1 MTYATQADIESR
13 YPGALKQTG
22 PVSAGVIDA
31 VAVALAL
38 FDASNLADGYLRR
51 SPFAF
56 IVPVP
61 DPVPDWLVALVVDIG
76 LYRATST
83 VHASLPVFEDR
94 RKRYL
99 DALMVLEAIADGTYN
114 PDGRVLRTALTGP
127 IPMSITHRPR
137 LFGRG
142 AL

>member
-1 MTYATQADIESR
+1 MTYATQTDIESR
-13 YPGALKQTG
+13 YPGALRQTG

-31 VAVALAL
+31 AAVSLAL
-38 FDASNLADGYLRR
+38 LDASNTADGYLRR
-51 SPFAF
+51 SPWAF
-56 IVPVP
+56 VVPVP
-61 DPVPDWLVALVVDIG
+61 DPVPDWLIALVVDMG

-99 DALMVLEAIADGTYN
+99 DALKVLDAIADGTYN
-114 PDGRVLRTALTGP
+114 PDGRVLRTAPPAP

>member
-1 MTYATQADIESR
+1 MTYATQLDIESR

-22 PVSAGVIDA
+22 PVVSGVIDTA
-31 VAVALAL
+31 AVALAL
-38 FDASNLADGYLRR
+38 LDASNTVDGYLRR
-51 SPFAF
+51 SPLAF
-56 IVPVP
+56 VVPVP
-61 DPVPDWLVALVVDIG
+61 APIPDWLIALVVDIA

-99 DALMVLEAIADGTYN
+99 DALKILEAIAAGTYN
-114 PDGRVLRTALTGP
+114 PDGRALRGATTA
-127 IPMSITHRPR
+127 IPLSVSSRPR